1 MQGVISASYYEV
13 LAAAVLKEAFVA
25 GRCSGP
31 LLCHGSCRIKPQ
43 QLALTINICEFVLTG
58 FHRISVTVHIHPAG
72 YLLTNNLEATDGR
85 GRWTRASLS
94 AQAANQVCRRCSE
107 SSLQATSRSWS
118 QLCSS
123 LLCCQNVFRA
133 LITLPVM
140 QAIPT
145 RLTAH
150 TQ

>member
-94 AQAANQVCRRCSE
+94 AQAANQVCRSCSAILSASCEKVLVAAVFKDAISLKCLNRSYTFCCLCFE
-107 SSLQATSRSWS
+107 SYHMM
-118 QLCSS
+118 LC
-123 LLCCQNVFRA
+123 
-133 LITLPVM
+133 
-140 QAIPT
+140 
-145 RLTAH
+145 
-150 TQ
+150 